1 MMDFTKPFSA
11 LPPSVQE
18 EVKFQFKAVDFPKPQ
33 RIYLQNHSGIE
44 GFDFI
49 LQGGY
54 EGFFYDRNQKKRRI
68 EQYGKGSWFGGI
80 SYLYNKGISL
90 QTVDTMENTKVLR
103 LGMEKFFQL
112 CHDHPDFRE
121 HFVKEYGERMLDQ
134 EFVHFIKGA
143 TYYPQQNNITSDSF
157 YSDKVDSL
165 NPRGLVTCQE
175 NTPILVAAK
184 IMGAE
189 KTSCIFVKDDSERI
203 IGYVTD
209 ITLRD
214 KVIAQNIPTSSPIG
228 QVLEKDMVSIDTD
241 AHIYEALLL
250 MFQTKTR
257 YLLVAKAGEY
267 VGFIS
272 RNKLLSEQSHSPF
285 LFIQSVKQA
294 TTISELKEKWAQVPA
309 IVEQLLQRGVK
320 SETVNQVVTTVSDTI
335 ALRVIDN
342 VLYEVGPAPSKFVF
356 MVLGSEGR
364 KEQTLK
370 TDQDNA
376 IIYEDKANEQREL
389 VREYFLDF
397 ADKISEQLNTIG
409 FSFCKGGFMA
419 KNPKWTHSLSH
430 WKRNYDAW
438 MTESSQET
446 VMKYSTFFDK
456 RPIYGDF
463 SILEELN
470 AYMDQ
475 QLNVP
480 LERFFFNM
488 ATNALQYEPPLTF
501 FKGIRTFTM
510 GEQKVF
516 DIKKAMTPIVD
527 ITRVFALKH
536 KIFLTNTGE
545 RLDAL
550 AKEGHIT
557 EEELLELKQSYYY
570 LMGLRLDRQ
579 AKQIMLDKVEPENF
593 VSIESLTKIEK
604 VTLIEIFKVIKNFQM
619 KVKITFTN
627 TIF

>member
-1 MMDFTKPFSA
+1 MLDFTKPFSE
-11 LPPSVQE
+11 LPETLQE
-18 EVKFQFKAVDFPKPQ
+18 ELKSQFKEVNFPKSI
-33 RIYLQNHSGIE
+33 RLYLQNHSGID

-49 LQGGY
+49 VEGGY

-68 EQYGKGSWFGGI
+68 EQYGPGSWFGGI
-80 SYLYNKGISL
+80 SCLYNKGISL
-90 QTVDTMENTKVLR
+90 QTVDTLENTKVLR
-103 LGMEKFFQL
+103 LTVDRFSQL
-112 CHDHPDFRE
+112 CEDYPSFKN
-121 HFVKEYGERMLDQ
+121 HFVWEYGERMLDQ

-165 NPRGLVTCQE
+165 NPRELVTCQE
-175 NTPILVAAK
+175 NTPIVVAAK

-189 KTSCIFVKDDSERI
+189 KTSCIFIKDKEGNI

-214 KVIAQNIPTSSPIG
+214 QVIAQNIPTSSPISMIMK
-228 QVLEKDMVSIDTD
+228 KDIVSIDTE
-241 AHIYEALLL
+241 AYIYESLLL

-257 YLLVAKAGEY
+257 YLLVSKEDKY

-272 RNKLLSEQSHSPF
+272 RNKLLSEQSQSPF

-294 TTISELKEKWAQVPA
+294 TSTAELKEKWAQVPA

-342 VLYEVGPAPSKFVF
+342 TLHAVGPAPSKFVF

-389 VREYFLDF
+389 VREYFLNF
-397 ADKISEQLNTIG
+397 ADKISEELNTIG

-446 VMKYSTFFDK
+446 VMKYATFFDK
-456 RPIYGDF
+456 RPIFGDF
-463 SILEELN
+463 SILDELN
-470 AYMDQ
+470 EYMNK
-475 QLNVP
+475 QLDVP

-536 KIFLTNTGE
+536 KIFMTNTGE

-550 AKEGHIT
+550 ALEGHIT

-579 AKQIMLDKVEPENF
+579 AKQIMFDKVEPENF
-593 VSIESLTKIEK
+593 ISIESLTKIEK

>member
-1 MMDFTKPFSA
+1 MMERTKPFVD
-11 LPPSVQE
+11 LPEKVKDEIKAQRQE
-18 EVKFQFKAVDFPKPQ
+18 VFYSKPK
-33 RIYLQNHSGIE
+33 RLYLQNLSSIE

-49 LQGGY
+49 VEGEY
-54 EGFFYDRNQKKRRI
+54 EGFFYDRNQNKRRV
-68 EQYGKGSWFGGI
+68 EKFGPGRMFGGI

-90 QTVDTMENTKVLR
+90 QTVDVKEKTKVYRISHKLFN
-103 LGMEKFFQL
+103 EL
-112 CHDHPDFRE
+112 CDNYPEFRK
-121 HFVKEYGERMLDQ
+121 HFVLEIGERMLDQ

-143 TYYPQQNNITSDSF
+143 THYPQQNNITSDSF
-157 YSDKVDSL
+157 YSHKVASL
-165 NPRGLVTCQE
+165 NPRELVTCPPFTTIQE
-175 NTPILVAAK
+175 VATL
-184 IMGAE
+184 MGE
-189 KTSCIFVKDDSERI
+189 NKTSCVFIEGAKDQI
-203 IGYVTD
+203 LGYVTD

-214 KVIAQNIPTSSPIG
+214 QVIAKNISTHTP
-228 QVLEKDMVSIDTD
+228 VEKVMKKDMVSIDTD
-241 AHIYEALLL
+241 AYIYESLLL

-257 YLLVAKAGEY
+257 YLLVSKDGKY

-272 RNKLLSEQSHSPF
+272 RNKLLSEQSQSPF

-294 TTISELKEKWAQVPA
+294 TSIEELQAKWSQVPA
-309 IVEQLLQRGVK
+309 TVHQLLERGVK
-320 SETVNQVVTTVSDTI
+320 SETVNQVITTVSDTI
-335 ALRVIDN
+335 ALRVIDQ
-342 VLYEVGPAPSKFVF
+342 VIHKVGPPPSRFVF
-356 MVLGSEGR
+356 ITLGSEGR

-389 VREYFLDF
+389 VRKYFLDF
-397 ADKISEQLNTIG
+397 AEKVSENLNTIG

-438 MTESSQET
+438 MMESTQET
-446 VMKYSTFFDK
+446 VMKYSTFFDN
-456 RPIYGDF
+456 RAIYGDF
-463 SILEELN
+463 SILEDLH
-470 AYMDQ
+470 AYMEK
-475 QLNVP
+475 QLEVP
-480 LERFFFNM
+480 LERFFYNM

-501 FKGIRTFTM
+501 FKGIKTFTV

-550 AKEGHIT
+550 TEKGHLKEK
-557 EEELLELKQSYYY
+557 ECQELKQSYYY
-570 LMGLRLDRQ
+570 LMALRLDRQ
-579 AKQIMLDKVEPENF
+579 AQKIMIDKASPENF
-593 VSIESLTKIEK
+593 ISIESLTKIEK
-604 VTLIEIFKVIKNFQM
+604 VTIIEIFKVIKNFQM
-619 KVKITFTN
+619 KVKIDFTN